1 MLGIFHVIMMY
12 LGIIGKKCSKAGI
25 RELSV
30 QSDIL
35 AIESVNKVL
44 SGKMFNRAI
53 HVYKALHE
61 GPDRFLLNKMEDND
75 VDNSE
80 LSSIISDMQE
90 KLNDFYENI
99 TQVSHE
105 DFIESDFLTIQ

>member
-12 LGIIGKKCSKAGI
+12 LGIMGKKCSKAGI
-25 RELSV
+25 RELRV

-44 SGKMFNRAI
+44 SGKMYNRVV
-53 HVYKALHE
+53 HVHKALHE

-75 VDNSE
+75 VDNFE
-80 LSSIISDMQE
+80 LSSISDMQE
-90 KLNDFYENI
+90 KLNDFYESI

>member
-1 MLGIFHVIMMY
+1 M
-12 LGIIGKKCSKAGI
+12 
-25 RELSV
+25 
-30 QSDIL
+30 
-35 AIESVNKVL
+35 
-44 SGKMFNRAI
+44 
-53 HVYKALHE
+53 HE

-75 VDNSE
+75 VDNFE
-80 LSSIISDMQE
+80 LSLISDMQE

>member
-44 SGKMFNRAI
+44 SGKMYNRVV
-53 HVYKALHE
+53 HVHKA
-61 GPDRFLLNKMEDND
+61 FA
-75 VDNSE
+75 
-80 LSSIISDMQE
+80 
-90 KLNDFYENI
+90 
-99 TQVSHE
+99 
-105 DFIESDFLTIQ
+105 

>member
-12 LGIIGKKCSKAGI
+12 LGIMGKKCSKAGI

-44 SGKMFNRAI
+44 SGKMYNRVV
-53 HVYKALHE
+53 HVHKALHE

-75 VDNSE
+75 VDNFE
-80 LSSIISDMQE
+80 LSLISDMQE

>member
-1 MLGIFHVIMMY
+1 M
-12 LGIIGKKCSKAGI
+12 
-25 RELSV
+25 
-30 QSDIL
+30 
-35 AIESVNKVL
+35 
-44 SGKMFNRAI
+44 
-53 HVYKALHE
+53 HE

-75 VDNSE
+75 VDNFE
-80 LSSIISDMQE
+80 LSSISDMQE